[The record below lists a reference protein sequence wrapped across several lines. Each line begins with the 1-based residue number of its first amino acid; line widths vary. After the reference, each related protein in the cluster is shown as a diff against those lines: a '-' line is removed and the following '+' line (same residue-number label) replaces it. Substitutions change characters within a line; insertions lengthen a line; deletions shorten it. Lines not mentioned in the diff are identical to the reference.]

1 MSHILILED
10 HPETR
15 AWLESVVTKAFP
27 GDTFISAGNI
37 AQAQRLA
44 EQHHCSIALVDLNL
58 PDGSGVD
65 FIRWL
70 LPRNPDVYIVVATIY
85 DDDQHLFSALKA
97 GAHGYL
103 LKEEQESQI
112 IEALRNIATG
122 QPPLTSA
129 IARKILRHF
138 QSQIED
144 SQPQEE
150 EVESQVPDAE
160 TTEPL
165 TERELDVLRLVSKGY
180 SRSEVALFLGITANT
195 AASHVKNIYRKL
207 NISSKVE
214 AVLEAQRLGLL

>member
-15 AWLESVVTKAFP
+15 LWLESVVVQAFP
-27 GDTFISAGNI
+27 GDTFSSAGNI
-37 AQAQRLA
+37 AQAQSLA
-44 EQHHCSIALVDLNL
+44 EQQHFSIALVDLNL

-65 FIRWL
+65 FIHWL
-70 LPRNPDVYIVVATIY
+70 VPRSPDTYIVVATIY

-112 IEALRNIATG
+112 VEALRNIATG
-122 QPPLTSA
+122 QPPLTST
-129 IARKILRHF
+129 IARRILRHF
-138 QSQIED
+138 QSQAEAIQQANADEA
-144 SQPQEE
+144 SQLL
-150 EVESQVPDAE
+150 EVETS
-160 TTEPL
+160 EPL
-165 TERELDVLRLVSKGY
+165 TEREQEVLMLVSKGY
-180 SRSEVALFLGITANT
+180 SRSEVALYLGITANT

-214 AVLEAQRLGLL
+214 AVIEAQRLGLL

>member
-1 MSHILILED
+1 MSRILILED
-10 HPETR
+10 HLETR
-15 AWLESVVTKAFP
+15 QWLEKVVEQAFP
-27 GDTFISAGNI
+27 GDSYSSAGNI
-37 AQAQRLA
+37 AQAQGLV
-44 EQHHCSIALVDLNL
+44 EQHHFSTALVDLNL

-70 LPRNPDVYIVVATIY
+70 LPRSPDIYIVVATIY

-103 LKEEQESQI
+103 LKEERESQI
-112 IEALRNIATG
+112 VEALRNIANG

-129 IARKILRHF
+129 IARRILRHF
-138 QSQIED
+138 QA
-144 SQPQEE
+144 QPTT
-150 EVESQVPDAE
+150 QVPGGSDAVAAGD

-165 TERELDVLRLVSKGY
+165 TEREREVLMLVSKGY
-180 SRSEVALFLGITANT
+180 SRSEVAMYLGITANT
-195 AASHVKNIYRKL
+195 AASHVKSIYRKL